1 MSASYQEIVVDTRRA
16 LEQAGVSS
24 AGLEARLL
32 VASAAGKSPDELL
45 RDLRMYPSA
54 ERLDAVAEYLRR
66 RLSGEPLAYIIGEW
80 GFMGRIFEVT
90 HDTLIPRSDTELLCE
105 TALEALPENGQ
116 LLDLCCG
123 GGCVGLSALAERRD
137 VNAVMVELSPPAL
150 AVAKRNARRLG
161 VTGRAFFICGDAT
174 EPPAE
179 ALGQFDVIVSNPPYI
194 PAGDI
199 PSLDPS
205 VRDFEPHIA
214 LDGGA
219 DGLDFYR
226 AFARNLKCALKPGGL
241 LAVEVGAGEARE
253 AAEIFRRNGWQ
264 GPEILRDLSGIE
276 RVVKCT
282 LA

>member
-1 MSASYQEIVVDTRRA
+1 MSASYQEMIVDTRKA

-32 VASAAGKSPDELL
+32 VASAAGKTADELL
-45 RDLRMYPSA
+45 RDIRMYPSA
-54 ERLDAVAEYLRR
+54 ERLEAVAEHLRR

-80 GFMGRIFEVT
+80 SFMGHIFEVT
-90 HDTLIPRSDTELLCE
+90 RDTLIPRSDTELLCE
-105 TALEALPENGQ
+105 TALEALPEKGN

-123 GGCVGLSALAERRD
+123 GGCIGLSALAERKD
-137 VNAVMVELSPPAL
+137 VNAVLVELSQPAL
-150 AVAKRNARRLG
+150 AVAKRNAMHLG

-174 EPPAE
+174 EPPAD

-194 PAGDI
+194 PVGDI
-199 PSLDPS
+199 PGLDRS
-205 VRDFEPHIA
+205 VKDYEPHIA
-214 LDGGA
+214 LDGGE

-226 AFARNLKCALKPGGL
+226 AFARNLKRALKPGGL
-241 LAVEVGAGEARE
+241 LTVEVGAGEARE
-253 AAEIFRRNGWQ
+253 VAEIFRRNGWLR
-264 GPEILRDLSGIE
+264 PEILCDLSGIE